1 MNYDF
6 KINDFE
12 GPLDLLLHLI
22 KVNEM
27 DIMNIQIEKITD
39 QYVEYINSLEKMN
52 IEVAS
57 EYLVMASEL
66 IHIKSKLLLPNE
78 TIESEDEEEINSKEE
93 LINRLLEYDA
103 YNKISNILEE
113 KNENRSLIYT
123 KLPENINNYI
133 DDKPIEQ
140 NGEIDDLVNAF
151 KLFLERNKKNKPL
164 KTKVTV
170 NEISISKRCND
181 IRNVLKSNKKVS
193 FFKLFE
199 YNSKDYIVVTFLAI
213 LEMCK
218 NKELTISQDDT
229 FGDIVV
235 ESV

>member
-1 MNYDF
+1 
-6 KINDFE
+6 
-12 GPLDLLLHLI
+12 
-22 KVNEM
+22 
-27 DIMNIQIEKITD
+27 
-39 QYVEYINSLEKMN
+39 MN

-103 YNKISNILEE
+103 YKKISNILEE

-140 NGEIDDLVNAF
+140 NG
-151 KLFLERNKKNKPL
+151 
-164 KTKVTV
+164 
-170 NEISISKRCND
+170 
-181 IRNVLKSNKKVS
+181 
-193 FFKLFE
+193 
-199 YNSKDYIVVTFLAI
+199 
-213 LEMCK
+213 
-218 NKELTISQDDT
+218 
-229 FGDIVV
+229 
-235 ESV
+235 

>member
-103 YNKISNILEE
+103 YKKISNILEE

-218 NKELTISQDDT
+218 NKELTISQDYT

>member
-1 MNYDF
+1 MDYDF

-22 KVNEM
+22 KINEM
-27 DIMNIQIEKITD
+27 DIMNIQIEEITD
-39 QYVEYINSLEKMN
+39 QYVSYINSLEKMN

-78 TIESEDEEEINSKEE
+78 TIESEDEDEINSKEE
-93 LINRLLEYDA
+93 LINRLLEYEA
-103 YNKISNILEE
+103 YKKISNILEE

-123 KLPENINNYI
+123 KLPESISNYI

-170 NEISISKRCND
+170 NEISITKRCND
-181 IRNVLKSNKKVS
+181 IRNVLKNNKRVS
-193 FFKLFE
+193 FFNLFE

-218 NKELTISQDDT
+218 NRELTINQDDT

>member
-22 KVNEM
+22 KINEM

-39 QYVEYINSLEKMN
+39 QYVNYINSLEKMN

-103 YNKISNILEE
+103 YKKISNILEE

-170 NEISISKRCND
+170 NEISISKRCDD

>member
-103 YNKISNILEE
+103 YKKISNILEE

-170 NEISISKRCND
+170 SEHFYSS
-181 IRNVLKSNKKVS
+181 
-193 FFKLFE
+193 
-199 YNSKDYIVVTFLAI
+199 
-213 LEMCK
+213 
-218 NKELTISQDDT
+218 
-229 FGDIVV
+229 
-235 ESV
+235 

>member
-22 KVNEM
+22 KINEM

-39 QYVEYINSLEKMN
+39 QYVNYINSLEKMN

-103 YNKISNILEE
+103 YKKISNILEE

-170 NEISISKRCND
+170 NEISITKRCDD

>member
-22 KVNEM
+22 KINEM
-27 DIMNIQIEKITD
+27 DIMNIQIEEITD
-39 QYVEYINSLEKMN
+39 QYVNYINSLEKMN

-103 YNKISNILEE
+103 YKKISNILEE

-140 NGEIDDLVNAF
+140 NGEIDDLVNNF

-170 NEISISKRCND
+170 NEISITKRCSD
-181 IRNVLKSNKKVS
+181 IRNILKSNKKVS

-218 NKELTISQDDT
+218 NKELTINQDDT
-229 FGDIVV
+229 FGDIIV

>member
-22 KVNEM
+22 KINEM

-103 YNKISNILEE
+103 YKKISNILEE

-140 NGEIDDLVNAF
+140 NG
-151 KLFLERNKKNKPL
+151 
-164 KTKVTV
+164 
-170 NEISISKRCND
+170 
-181 IRNVLKSNKKVS
+181 
-193 FFKLFE
+193 
-199 YNSKDYIVVTFLAI
+199 
-213 LEMCK
+213 
-218 NKELTISQDDT
+218 
-229 FGDIVV
+229 
-235 ESV
+235 

>member
-22 KVNEM
+22 KINEM

-39 QYVEYINSLEKMN
+39 QYVNYINSLEKMN

-93 LINRLLEYDA
+93 LINRLIEYDA
-103 YNKISNILEE
+103 YKKISNILEE

-170 NEISISKRCND
+170 NEISITKRCND

>member
-22 KVNEM
+22 KINEM
-27 DIMNIQIEKITD
+27 DIMNIQIEEITD
-39 QYVEYINSLEKMN
+39 QYVNYINSLEKMN

-57 EYLVMASEL
+57 EYLVLASEL

-103 YNKISNILEE
+103 YKKISNILEE

-170 NEISISKRCND
+170 NEISITKRCND

-199 YNSKDYIVVTFLAI
+199 YNSKDYLVVTFLAI

>member
-1 MNYDF
+1 METNF
-6 KINDFE
+6 VINDFE

-22 KVNEM
+22 KINEM

-39 QYVEYINSLEKMN
+39 QYVNYINSLEKMN

-103 YNKISNILEE
+103 YKKISNILEE

-170 NEISISKRCND
+170 NEISITKRCND

>member
-1 MNYDF
+1 MNYGF

-103 YNKISNILEE
+103 YKKISNILEE

>member
-22 KVNEM
+22 KINEM
-27 DIMNIQIEKITD
+27 DIMNIQIEEITD
-39 QYVEYINSLEKMN
+39 QYVNYINSLEKMN

-57 EYLVMASEL
+57 EYLVLASEL

-103 YNKISNILEE
+103 YKKISNILEE

-170 NEISISKRCND
+170 NEISITKRCSD
-181 IRNVLKSNKKVS
+181 IRNILKSNKKVS

-218 NKELTISQDDT
+218 NKELTINQDDT
-229 FGDIVV
+229 FGDIIV

>member
-22 KVNEM
+22 KINEM
-27 DIMNIQIEKITD
+27 DIMNIQIEEITD
-39 QYVEYINSLEKMN
+39 QYVNYINSLEKMN

-103 YNKISNILEE
+103 YKKISNILEE

-170 NEISISKRCND
+170 NEISITKRCDD